1 MKKHCLLTLGLMVAT
16 VAVAQDNTNSLPAIP
31 PPVTSPAAEM
41 APAPDVTETA
51 APAAAPVKHKKRAAA
66 ALKEPTVALVAG
78 PAEVTVS
85 NLIVRGQAGLQGE
98 AVSHLFMGDTVTVL
112 SQINLDKHATGEP
125 AQWAKI
131 ACPTNTHIW
140 VRAGFIDETN
150 KTVLPKKLNL
160 RAGPGENYSVL
171 GVIERG
177 TSVDEIITKDDWTE
191 IETPA
196 SAYAFVAAMY
206 LKQEAAAPVETNTAP
221 PMETAP
227 APTPVPVPEAQP
239 IVTEP
244 APAPAPTEALPAPE
258 PTAVDTN
265 VPPPTPVPEAQPI
278 VTEETKAPAA
288 TDTNP
293 PPAVVTPAPEPA
305 AVDTNLPP
313 PPPRIA
319 THEGVVRHVG
329 SLITPT
335 EYELYDPATDVNVDF
350 LYTTTTNLDLS
361 LYVGMRIIVTGEEGL
376 AERWSEVPVLT
387 IQRILVID
395 TNAVPQQIYRS
406 PKAAGQRH

>member
-1 MKKHCLLTLGLMVAT
+1 MKTNCWLVLGAMLASS
-16 VAVAQDNTNSLPAIP
+16 AIAQDNTNSLPAIP
-31 PPVTSPAAEM
+31 APVASPAAEM
-41 APAPDVTETA
+41 APAPAATETA
-51 APAAAPVKHKKRAAA
+51 APVVAPVKHKKRAAAHMKAA

-85 NLIVRGQAGLQGE
+85 NLIVRGQAGLKGE
-98 AVSHLFMGDTVTVL
+98 AVSHLFLGDAVTVL
-112 SQINLDKHATGEP
+112 SQINLDKHAADEP

-140 VRAGFIDETN
+140 VRAEFIDATN
-150 KTVLPKKLNL
+150 NVVLPKKLNL

-171 GVIERG
+171 GIIERG
-177 TSVDEIITKDDWTE
+177 TPVSETVIKDGWME

-196 SAYAFVAAMY
+196 STYAFVAAMY
-206 LKQEAAAPVETNTAP
+206 LKQEATAVETNSNAAPTADTNAA
-221 PMETAP
+221 PMEAAP
-227 APTPVPVPEAQP
+227 APT
-239 IVTEP
+239 
-244 APAPAPTEALPAPE
+244 
-258 PTAVDTN
+258 
-265 VPPPTPVPEAQPI
+265 PTPVPEAQPI
-278 VTEETKAPAA
+278 VTEETNAPAA

-293 PPAVVTPAPEPA
+293 PPAVETPAPEPA
-305 AVDTNLPP
+305 VVDTNVPP

-335 EYELYDPATDVNVDF
+335 EYELYDPATDVDVDF

-361 LYVGMRIIVTGEEGL
+361 RYVGMRIIVTGEEGL
-376 AERWSEVPVLT
+376 AERWPDVPVLT

-395 TNAVPQQIYRS
+395 TNAVPQLIYRS
-406 PKAAGQRH
+406 PKASGQRH